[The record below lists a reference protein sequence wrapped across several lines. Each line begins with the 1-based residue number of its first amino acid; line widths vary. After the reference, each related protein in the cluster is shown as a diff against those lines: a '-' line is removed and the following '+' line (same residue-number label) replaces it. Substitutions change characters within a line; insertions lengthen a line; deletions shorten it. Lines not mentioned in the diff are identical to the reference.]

1 MGEPL
6 LQVKNLHVHFPLK
19 GNPLKKKKDFVKA
32 INGVELSIN
41 QGETL
46 GVVGESGCGKS
57 TLARTIIGLEKPTSG
72 DILFEGESITN
83 YTKQQLHELRKNIQ
97 MVFQDPYTSLH
108 PRMNVGEI
116 IAAPL
121 KAYKVKGNIPLR
133 VKELMEL
140 VGLNPDDHYERL
152 PHEFSGGQRQR
163 IGIARAIALKPKV
176 IICDE
181 PVSALDVS
189 VQAQVIN
196 LLKDLQ
202 EELNLTYLF
211 IAHDLSV
218 IKHIA
223 NKIAVMYLGKIVEI
237 SEGET
242 FFSNAQHPYTNALI
256 SAIPLPDPQKEK
268 ERHQIVLKGDLP
280 SPVHPPSG
288 CVFHTRCPFA
298 QYTCKRDVPTLRSLD
313 EKGHSVACFY
323 PKKQEVLNDAIREE

>member
-6 LQVKNLHVHFPLK
+6 LQVKGLHVHFHVK
-19 GNPLKKKKDFVKA
+19 GNSLKSQKNYVKA
-32 INGVELSIN
+32 VNGVDLSIEK
-41 QGETL
+41 GKTL

-57 TLARTIIGLEKPTSG
+57 TLARTIIGLEKPKDG
-72 DILFEGESITN
+72 EILFEGTPIKN
-83 YTKQQLHELRKNIQ
+83 YNKKQMYELRKHIQ
-97 MVFQDPYTSLH
+97 MVFQDPFTSLH
-108 PRMNVGEI
+108 PRMKVGEI

-140 VGLNPDDHYERL
+140 VGLKPDDHYDRL
-152 PHEFSGGQRQR
+152 PHEFSGGHRQR

-196 LLKDLQ
+196 LLEDLQ
-202 EELNLTYLF
+202 DELNLTYLF

-223 NKIAVMYLGKIVEI
+223 DKIAVMYLGKIMEV
-237 SEGET
+237 SESESFYSET
-242 FFSNAQHPYTNALI
+242 QHPYTNALL
-256 SAIPLPDPQKEK
+256 SAIPLPDPAKDRK
-268 ERHQIVLKGDLP
+268 RHRIVLKGDLP
-280 SPVHPPSG
+280 SAVHQPSG

-298 QYTCKRDVPTLRSLD
+298 QSRCKTEVPSLD
-313 EKGHSVACFY
+313 KVGDEGHYAACFY
-323 PKKQEVLNDAIREE
+323 PKKQGVFK

>member
-1 MGEPL
+1 M
-6 LQVKNLHVHFPLK
+6 
-19 GNPLKKKKDFVKA
+19 
-32 INGVELSIN
+32 I
-41 QGETL
+41 
-46 GVVGESGCGKS
+46 
-57 TLARTIIGLEKPTSG
+57 
-72 DILFEGESITN
+72 
-83 YTKQQLHELRKNIQ
+83 
-97 MVFQDPYTSLH
+97 FQDPYMSLH
-108 PRMNVGEI
+108 PRMKVGKI

-121 KAYKVKGNIPLR
+121 KAYKVKGNISLR

-140 VGLNPDDHYERL
+140 VGLKPDDHYDRL

-163 IGIARAIALKPKV
+163 IGIARAIAIEPKLIV
-176 IICDE
+176 CDE

-242 FFSNAQHPYTNALI
+242 FFSKAQHPYTNALI

-268 ERHQIVLKGDLP
+268 ERHQIVLQGDLP

-288 CVFHTRCPFA
+288 CVFHTRCPYA
-298 QYTCKRDVPTLRSLD
+298 QSKCKGEEPTLGKLD
-313 EKGHSVACFY
+313 DEGHYVACFY
-323 PKKQEVLNDAIREE
+323 PKKQEVFK

>member
-6 LQVKNLHVHFPLK
+6 LQVKNLHVHFPIK
-19 GNPLKKKKDFVKA
+19 GNPLKKKKDVVKA
-32 INGVELSIN
+32 VNDVNFSIEE
-41 QGETL
+41 GKTI
-46 GVVGESGCGKS
+46 GIVGESGCGKS
-57 TLARTIIGLEKPTSG
+57 TLARTIIGLENPTFG
-72 DILFEGESITN
+72 DVLFEGESITN
-83 YTKQQLHELRKNIQ
+83 FNKQQMHELRKNIQ
-97 MVFQDPYTSLH
+97 MIFQDPYTSLH
-108 PRMNVGEI
+108 PRMKVGEI

-140 VGLNPDDHYERL
+140 VGLKPDDHYDRL
-152 PHEFSGGQRQR
+152 PHEFSGGHRQR

-196 LLKDLQ
+196 LLEDLQ
-202 EELNLTYLF
+202 DELNLTYLF

-223 NKIAVMYLGKIVEI
+223 DKIAVMYLGKIMEV
-237 SEGET
+237 SESES
-242 FFSNAQHPYTNALI
+242 FYSDAQHPYTNALL
-256 SAIPLPDPQKEK
+256 SAIPLPDPEKEK
-268 ERHQIVLKGDLP
+268 ERHQIVLQGDLP
-280 SPVHPPSG
+280 SAVHPPSG

-298 QYTCKRDVPTLRSLD
+298 QPKCKRQVPSL
-313 EKGHSVACFY
+313 EKTEEGGHYVACFY
-323 PKKQEVLNDAIREE
+323 PKKLNS